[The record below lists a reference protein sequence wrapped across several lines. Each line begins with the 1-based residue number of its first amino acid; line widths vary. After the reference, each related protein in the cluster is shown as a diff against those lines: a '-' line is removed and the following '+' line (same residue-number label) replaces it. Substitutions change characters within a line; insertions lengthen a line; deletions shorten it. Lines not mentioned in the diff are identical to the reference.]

1 MLRVLPRPSY
11 CSAPLS
17 SASPTIPAAAP
28 SAPAVRDIRKVITT
42 TAANPGIAQL
52 AQRVAQVL

>member
-1 MLRVLPRPSY
+1 MPERPEKEITRPRLHDQIR
-11 CSAPLS
+11 A
-17 SASPTIPAAAP
+17 